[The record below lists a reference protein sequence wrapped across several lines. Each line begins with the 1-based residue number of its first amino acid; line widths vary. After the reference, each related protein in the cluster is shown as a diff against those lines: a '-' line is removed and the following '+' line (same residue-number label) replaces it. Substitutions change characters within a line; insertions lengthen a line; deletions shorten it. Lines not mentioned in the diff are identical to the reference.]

1 MRQKSDTVARFEQF
15 LAEEGLAGILSAVE
29 KWYVRTKGGKIK
41 EILQNSV
48 GGTTSARSSLPL
60 IVQTR

>member
-15 LAEEGLAGILSAVE
+15 LADESLAGILSAVE
-29 KWYVRTKGGKIK
+29 KWYVRMNGGNSK
-41 EILQNSV
+41 EIFQNPV

-60 IVQTR
+60 IVQIG